1 MWFGSYCSSHQ
12 KHNLWSIADWNFVE
26 DKCLY
31 LFGWFILWIL
41 GEDSSVDCG
50 RLLGWRVGVGLSFI
64 RCQSWIVRAR
74 WIGGSEWNWLNGWL
88 RLRVLGWMFFN
99 WSLWETNG
107 LLLHNIKLSLPYPLK
122 AQFRASTLGQ
132 PHHISKPLG
141 PNNRTSIWMSS
152 LRVAIYTLINK
163 SSKMLCTTTAS
174 LSNYSWYSATNLVCL
189 REISSSWGDLICV
202 IIPRTTTSQEQF
214 PQNTVKLKAITLIHS
229 THRYEISLHLS

>member
-1 MWFGSYCSSHQ
+1 M
-12 KHNLWSIADWNFVE
+12 
-26 DKCLY
+26 
-31 LFGWFILWIL
+31 
-41 GEDSSVDCG
+41 VD
-50 RLLGWRVGVGLSFI
+50 LGWEYWVGCFLIEVCEKLMVCYCTTS
-64 RCQSWIVRAR
+64 
-74 WIGGSEWNWLNGWL
+74 NWAYH
-88 RLRVLGWMFFN
+88 
-99 WSLWETNG
+99 T
-107 LLLHNIKLSLPYPLK
+107 LLKPN
-122 AQFRASTLGQ
+122 FGASTLGQ